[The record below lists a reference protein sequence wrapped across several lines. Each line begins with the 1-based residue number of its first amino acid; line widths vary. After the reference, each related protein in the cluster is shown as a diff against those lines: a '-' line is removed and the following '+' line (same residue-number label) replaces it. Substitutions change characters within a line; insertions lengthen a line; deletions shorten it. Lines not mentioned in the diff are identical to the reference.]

1 MKYIIVFMSCTVFFF
16 SGCAHKPAVSASNN
30 IAISEENI
38 ETVASEANKAS
49 ADRKNEDLE
58 DDLDLW
64 DKGGKKEEIVTVA
77 DPVAPWNRLMF
88 RFNDKLYF
96 GVLKPVAEGYK
107 SITPTPVRLGV
118 KNFFDNLTAPIRV
131 LNCLLQG
138 KIFSAEME
146 LTRFIINSTAGILGV
161 RDTAAETF
169 LFPKP
174 SEEDLGQTLA
184 VYGIGNGCY
193 LVWPLLGPS
202 TLRDSVG
209 NFGDRFLNPVTHI
222 DLSAAGVAGITAF
235 ETVNE
240 TSFRIGDYEA
250 VKEAAIEPYEAVRDA
265 YLQYRRNKIRDS
277 RDEKNERRY
286 DSLIKEW
293 IK

>member
-1 MKYIIVFMSCTVFFF
+1 MKYVVSFVICMVFVF
-16 SGCAHKPAVSASNN
+16 SGCAHQPVVSTSDK
-30 IAISEENI
+30 IPISEENI
-38 ETVASEANKAS
+38 VSTETDNSS
-49 ADRKNEDLE
+49 ADKKDEKIE

-64 DKGGKKEEIVTVA
+64 DRGSRKEEIIAVA
-77 DPVAPWNRLMF
+77 DPFAPWNRIMF

-96 GVLKPVAEGYK
+96 RVLKPVAEEYK
-107 SITPTPVRLGV
+107 SLMPPPVRAGV
-118 KNFFDNLTAPIRV
+118 RNFFDNLTAPIRV
-131 LNCLLQG
+131 ANCLLQG
-138 KIFSAEME
+138 KVFSAEME
-146 LTRFIINSTAGILGV
+146 LARFVINSTAGILGI
-161 RDTAAETF
+161 RDAAAKMF

-174 SEEDLGQTLA
+174 SEEDLGQTLGT
-184 VYGIGNGCY
+184 YGIGNGCY
-193 LVWPLLGPS
+193 VVWPILGPS

-209 NFGDRFLNPVTHI
+209 TFGDRFLNPIAHA
-222 DLSAAGVAGITAF
+222 DLPPAGVIGITAF

-250 VKEAAIEPYEAVRDA
+250 IKDAAIEPYEAFRDA

>member
-1 MKYIIVFMSCTVFFF
+1 MKYIVSFFVCVVFLF
-16 SGCAHKPAVSASNN
+16 SGCAHQPVVSTSGN
-30 IAISEENI
+30 IPISEENLVST
-38 ETVASEANKAS
+38 ETDSAS
-49 ADRKNEDLE
+49 ADKKDEEIE

-64 DKGGKKEEIVTVA
+64 DKGGKKEDVVTVA
-77 DPVAPWNRLMF
+77 DPLAPWNRLMF

-96 GVLKPVAEGYK
+96 RVLKPVAEGYK

-118 KNFFDNLTAPIRV
+118 RNFFDNITAPIRV
-131 LNCLLQG
+131 VNCLLQG
-138 KIFSAEME
+138 KVFSAEME

-161 RDTAAETF
+161 RDVAAKTF

-174 SEEDLGQTLA
+174 SEEDLGQTLGT
-184 VYGIGNGCY
+184 YGIGNGCY
-193 LVWPLLGPS
+193 VVWPILGPS

-209 NFGDRFLNPVTHI
+209 TFGDRFLNPITNV
-222 DLSAAGVAGITAF
+222 DLPPAGVIGVTAF

-250 VKEAAIEPYEAVRDA
+250 IKDAAIEPYEAFRDA
-265 YLQYRRNKIRDS
+265 YLQYRKNKVRNS

>member
-1 MKYIIVFMSCTVFFF
+1 MKYIVSFFICMVFVF
-16 SGCAHKPAVSASNN
+16 SGCAHQPVVSTSGK
-30 IAISEENI
+30 IPISEENI
-38 ETVASEANKAS
+38 VSPETDSAS
-49 ADRKNEDLE
+49 ADKKDEKIE

-64 DKGGKKEEIVTVA
+64 DQGGRKEEIITVA
-77 DPVAPWNRLMF
+77 DPFAPWNRIMF
-88 RFNDKLYF
+88 RFNDKLYLR
-96 GVLKPVAEGYK
+96 VLKPVAEEYK
-107 SITPTPVRLGV
+107 SVTPTPMRVGVR
-118 KNFFDNLTAPIRV
+118 NFFDNLTAPIRV
-131 LNCLLQG
+131 VNCLLQG

-146 LTRFIINSTAGILGV
+146 LTRFLINSTAGILGI
-161 RDTAAETF
+161 RDAAAKMF

-174 SEEDLGQTLA
+174 SEEDLGQTLGT
-184 VYGIGNGCY
+184 YGIGNGCY
-193 LVWPLLGPS
+193 IVWPILGPS

-209 NFGDRFLNPVTHI
+209 TFGDRFLNPIAHI
-222 DLSAAGVAGITAF
+222 DLSPGGVIGVTAF

-250 VKEAAIEPYEAVRDA
+250 IKDAAIEPYEAFRDA
-265 YLQYRRNKIRDS
+265 YLQYRKNKIRDS